1 MIPLSGY
8 SGTWRSAPSSSL
20 LVAGSSAV
28 VAPLEAG
35 DIVIV
40 ATAQAAAVAAV
51 VVSDLASDHS
61 VVSAS
66 CTAATDSTCTR
77 H

>member
-1 MIPLSGY
+1 M
-8 SGTWRSAPSSSL
+8 
-20 LVAGSSAV
+20 AGSSAV

-35 DIVIV
+35 DVVIV
-40 ATAQAAAVAAV
+40 ATAQAAAAQAAQAAQAAAVAAV
-51 VVSDLASDHS
+51 VVFDLASDHT